1 MGISGIGEL
10 VWPVI
15 VAHRGASSSLPDNT
29 IAAFDAAALAGAD
42 IVELD
47 VRCTLDN
54 TLVVLHDPTVSI
66 PDGNRANVHELT
78 FADLRGIDAAAG
90 RGPKLRVPTL
100 AEALAA
106 ISGRAGVDIEI
117 KNIPGE
123 PGYDGDRERIAEQVV
138 KLLDE
143 IPFDGALLV
152 SSFHPGSIARVRE
165 RSPAT
170 VTGFLSPAALDPR
183 SALDLAVGQG
193 HAFVLPP
200 ADIVEAAGEEFAA
213 ACRAAG
219 VRLGTWT
226 VDDPDRIAR
235 LFSMG
240 VDAVATND
248 PAAAIPVRD
257 AARAAGQP

>member
-1 MGISGIGEL
+1 MVNSGIGEL
-10 VWPVI
+10 VWPVV
-15 VAHRGASSSLPDNT
+15 VAHRGASASTPENT

-54 TLVVLHDPTVSI
+54 TLVVLHDPDVSM
-66 PDGNRANVHELT
+66 PDGGRSNVHELT
-78 FADLRGIDAAAG
+78 LAELRAIDHGAG
-90 RGPKLRVPTL
+90 RGPELRVPTL

-123 PGYDGDRERIAEQVV
+123 PGYDGGRERIAEQVV
-138 KLLDE
+138 KALDDF
-143 IPFDGALLV
+143 PFDGPLFV

-170 VTGFLSPAALDPR
+170 VTGFLSTAALDPR

-200 ADIVEAAGEEFAA
+200 AETVEAAGEEFAA

-219 VRLGTWT
+219 TRLGTWT

-248 PAAAIPVRD
+248 PAVAIPLRD
-257 AARAAGQP
+257 AARAAAQP